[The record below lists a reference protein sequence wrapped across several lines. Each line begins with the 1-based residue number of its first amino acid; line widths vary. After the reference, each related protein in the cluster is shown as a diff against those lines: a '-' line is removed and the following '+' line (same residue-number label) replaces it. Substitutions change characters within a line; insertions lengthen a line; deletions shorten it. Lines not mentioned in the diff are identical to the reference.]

1 MSVHTFLPTRS
12 ESQVKADGEAVH
24 RQLSALTSGQRERI
38 DAIIDKIRRRQDSAP
53 QGYAVKFDRL
63 AQKRKDG
70 SDTTDALVA
79 RGQLVVSAGGRSRD
93 ETRVAL
99 RRLDPTYDYA
109 PIRTPDWIV
118 RDADSIVFAAGGGR
132 AAANLRAD
140 IAALKKQGIA
150 AALNPIVP
158 LGHTIK
164 GDDLPMRTEV
174 TAGLPATPLTDPAQ
188 RVRIAVIDTG
198 ITPELRTDQWLS
210 PIPRLLENVDL
221 LDVLPTPGDGRLD
234 WFSGHGSFVSG
245 VVQQIAPL
253 CEIRVYRFTTSDG
266 LGTEKDVAEA
276 MLRAAQDAA
285 ADGVRLVINASVGV
299 PAVDGI
305 APVALGNAVRQIKR
319 EHPNVV
325 MVAAAGNNG
334 DTEPIYPAAFPEVI
348 GVGAL
353 TAEYEAAP
361 FSSRGDDVDCS
372 AVGVGIVST
381 FVEGMMPPEA
391 STPQDDPFI
400 ADYTF
405 GKNAWALWSGTSFSA
420 PQIAGQVARL
430 SQQEDCEPA
439 DALKVLLDGT
449 NEQLA
454 GFGKVIRG
462 LLAGTPAFPP
472 A

>member
-24 RQLSALTSGQRERI
+24 RQLTALTRGQRERI

-53 QGYAVKFDRL
+53 QGYAVRFDRL
-63 AQKRKDG
+63 AQKRTDG
-70 SDTTDALVA
+70 SDAADALVA

-93 ETRVAL
+93 DARNVL

-118 RDADSIVFAAGGGR
+118 RDADSIVFTAGGR
-132 AAANLRAD
+132 AAPNLRAD
-140 IAALKKQGIA
+140 IAALKEQGIT

-164 GDDLPMRTEV
+164 GDDLPLRTEV
-174 TAGLPATPLTDPAQ
+174 TAGSPGTPLTDPAQ
-188 RVRIAVIDTG
+188 RVRVAVVDTG
-198 ITPELRTDQWLS
+198 ITPELRTDQWLW

-245 VVQQIAPL
+245 VVQQIAPQ

-276 MLRAAQDAA
+276 MLRAAQEAA

-305 APVALGNAVRQIKR
+305 APVALGSAVRQIKR
-319 EHPNVV
+319 DYPNVV

-334 DTEPIYPAAFPEVI
+334 DTEPVYPAAFPEVI

-353 TAEYEAAP
+353 TAEYDAAP

-381 FVEGMMPPEA
+381 FVEGVMPPEP

-420 PQIAGQVARL
+420 PQIAAQVARL
-430 SQQEDCEPA
+430 SQQENREPA

-449 NEQLA
+449 SEQLA